1 MSLVKRILA
10 LWRTGTKFLLVGGLS
25 TLIEIGVLNIL
36 LYMLGWN
43 ASVLGLVA
51 AKIIASLVALINAYF
66 GNREWAFRGRER
78 RTRRSEITWFLIV
91 NAFCL
96 VLGAVL
102 FWVGVEI
109 GELILG
115 RALGPFAINFANL
128 VSIAIVVMV
137 RFVLYH
143 KVVFRA
149 TPKPPI
155 YSDDSHGGGS
165 QPPTN

>member
-1 MSLVKRILA
+1 MFLIRRLLT

-25 TLIEIGVLNIL
+25 TVIEIGVLNLL
-36 LYMLGWN
+36 LYVAGWN
-43 ASVLGLVA
+43 ASVTGLVA

-91 NAFCL
+91 NACCL

-109 GELILG
+109 GELLLG
-115 RALGPFAINFANL
+115 RALGPFSINFANL
-128 VSIAIVVMV
+128 VSIAIVVVV

-143 KVVFRA
+143 KIVFRA
-149 TPKPPI
+149 VSPRPEAL
-155 YSDDSHGGGS
+155 
-165 QPPTN
+165 